1 MTPPGAAGGA
11 PTIRCRLRRADGPRA
26 GRCNGETSI
35 RPVAQTRKPAPPAV
49 HAAVAS
55 GHPLYLDRKQA
66 GHVVDLHQMQ
76 HIEAI
81 GFADHH
87 FGRRERE
94 RQIAGG
100 R

>member
-1 MTPPGAAGGA
+1 MTPGAAGGA
-11 PTIRCRLRRADGPRA
+11 DNPPPDVPTTRKCGRATARRRS
-26 GRCNGETSI
+26 GRSL
-35 RPVAQTRKPAPPAV
+35 QTRKALPPAV

-55 GHPLYLDRKQA
+55 GHPLYLDREQA
-66 GHVVDLHQMQ
+66 GHIVDVHQMQ
-76 HIEAI
+76 HIEAM